1 MANTL
6 ILRSEDEI
14 INKLNFKPYR
24 SVVER
29 RVERFLPAEDEA
41 QQKQIATPWGE
52 ELTAIAGDYLVGELD
67 TPPESQWPVKA
78 DIFEMTYVL
87 TRDGFCVKRALTQLV
102 PLVDVVGGNPDQEVT
117 VDTLEGFVSVRAGD
131 FYLALGVQGEIWP
144 YPEDKVKNVMVL
156 VE

>member
-1 MANTL
+1 
-6 ILRSEDEI
+6 
-14 INKLNFKPYR
+14 
-24 SVVER
+24 
-29 RVERFLPAEDEA
+29 
-41 QQKQIATPWGE
+41 
-52 ELTAIAGDYLVGELD
+52 
-67 TPPESQWPVKA
+67 
-78 DIFEMTYVL
+78 MTYVL
-87 TRDGFCVKRALTQLV
+87 TREGFCVKRALTQLV